1 MSINIIKSHKIE
13 VPKQSN
19 KQKNIRNYMKT
30 SQVFR
35 SKSLDGFMKLLQYTC
50 YQKSEQN
57 IDTQQ
62 VISTARQLNTQ
73 RTLMEFGFINGRSSP
88 IKKNRQHQRS
98 RQKNYKFPELEY
110 KIRRLSCGCSE
121 CGMVGRKIRK
131 FHDILIS
138 KVNEEEEEHQ
148 QTFIR
153 NGQKLRGIFNQVAKS
168 AKVCLS
174 LRTLQSEKE
183 REEKMEFSPEPKSS
197 VLEIQCKQVSRK
209 IISQN
214 SMNQLPLIR
223 KPQMKDYIRKINN
236 LNNLIEQTQ
245 LIICSSS
252 TLIRNSAPNLDAFE
266 KRQKESPMSKREQ
279 SMHNSRYKQNI
290 YLIKSPLNG
299 LTLQKFRDND
309 IEQPSDP
316 QEKSGFV
323 SKFSQS
329 FRFLKPQ
336 NVVTKVQD
344 VQQAAMNWKNFA
356 IFFGLGLCF
365 MFIAFTFLPLIM
377 VFPAKFGGLFS
388 LGSLSLWIS
397 LFIIKGGTNFMK
409 MFCNKEKFIYTN
421 IYVIMLMATVYFS
434 LIHKN
439 YILVLMFS
447 IAQMIS
453 LGWLFASSFPAGI
466 TGMKF
471 ITKQIL
477 ALIKQIMSFCFK
489 SSQSNSFLPI

>member
-13 VPKQSN
+13 VPKQRITQNYS
-19 KQKNIRNYMKT
+19 RNCITT
-30 SQVFR
+30 SKKFR
-35 SKSLDGFMKLLQYTC
+35 SKSLDVFIRLLQQTC
-50 YQKSEQN
+50 YQKSEQC

-62 VISTARQLNTQ
+62 VFSTSRQFNTQ
-73 RTLMEFGFINGRSSP
+73 RTLMEFEFINGRNSP
-88 IKKNRQHQRS
+88 NKKNKQPQKS
-98 RQKNYKFPELEY
+98 RQKNYKFPELQY

-138 KVNEEEEEHQ
+138 KVKEVQ
-148 QTFIR
+148 KQSIVG
-153 NGQKLRGIFNQVAKS
+153 NGNKLRGIFSQVTKTAK
-168 AKVCLS
+168 ACIS
-174 LRTLQSEKE
+174 LKTLQSE
-183 REEKMEFSPEPKSS
+183 RDRDEKLEFSPEGKGS
-197 VLEIQCKQVSRK
+197 VFDFQCKQVSRK
-209 IISQN
+209 IIYQN
-214 SMNQLPLIR
+214 QMNQLPLIK
-223 KPQMKDYIRKINN
+223 KPQMKDYMRKINN

-245 LIICSSS
+245 MITSQSS

-266 KRQKESPMSKREQ
+266 KKQKESPMSKREQ
-279 SMHNSRYKQNI
+279 SMHSSRQKQNI
-290 YLIKSPLNG
+290 YLLKTPLNG
-299 LTLQKFRDND
+299 LNQSKLRDND
-309 IEQPSDP
+309 IEQQSDP

-329 FRFLKPQ
+329 IRFLKPQ
-336 NVVTKVQD
+336 SVVTKVQD
-344 VQQAAMNWKNFA
+344 VQQAALNWKNFT
-356 IFFGLGLCF
+356 IFFGVGICF
-365 MFIAFTFLPLIM
+365 MFVAFTFLPLIM

-397 LFIIKGGTNFMK
+397 LFIIKGGKNFMK
-409 MFCNKEKFIYTN
+409 MFCNKDKFIYTN
-421 IYVIMLMATVYFS
+421 IYVIMLIATLYFS